1 MKTSSTD
8 VKAEE
13 DFCKFI
19 YFNQCNYTD
28 AFNLILYNQLFK
40 QAQRNDNL
48 KQGEVNLKIAAAEAR
63 ALEFYELVQ
72 LKESIK
78 TMTFEDLEREVAAHF
93 REIVNSLNTPE
104 ETKDGE

>member
-1 MKTSSTD
+1 MKTPTKD

-19 YFNQCNYTD
+19 YFNQGNYTD
-28 AFNLILYNQLFK
+28 AFNEILYNQLFK
-40 QAQRNDNL
+40 QAKRNDKL
-48 KQGEVNLKIAAAEAR
+48 KINLKIAAAEAR

-78 TMTFEDLEREVAAHF
+78 TMTFEDLEREAAAHF